1 MRFLA
6 GVLIVSSTWIGL
18 AMVGATTFL
27 KIFPVYVMLLIF
39 PASLVTWITLRQ
51 LSGGVAVI
59 VGMVAH
65 LAILI
70 WAFLLSW

>member
-1 MRFLA
+1 MRLPA
-6 GVLIVSSTWIGL
+6 GALIVSSTWIGL
-18 AMVGATTFL
+18 ALVGTDTFS

-39 PASLVTWITLRQ
+39 PASLVTWIALRQ

-65 LAILI
+65 LAIII